1 MKILIIN
8 VGGSSTKLAIYSNET
23 EVAVETIRHASADL
37 AAFQNFWGQLAYRK
51 EAVEDFLAR
60 HNMSVG
66 DFSAIVSRGPV
77 VKPLQSGIY
86 EIDEEMLSDAREGV
100 YGSHPSGLGCEIA
113 WQLSDG
119 KIPCLTVDPPCVDEM
134 IDIAKITGL
143 PEIKRISF
151 FQALNHKAKGRQLAE
166 MLKTDYE
173 KMNIV
178 ITHLGSGI
186 SVASHK
192 QGKVID
198 LTNGLEGDS
207 PFGLDRVG
215 TLPAGDWM
223 RYCTSGEKTKEEL
236 LAIINGGGGMKAHL
250 DTNNALEVEEMI
262 DKGNEYAKLVYHAMA
277 FQVGKGVGAA
287 AAALGTKPDAVIVTG
302 GLANSKRFI
311 GYLTPLIEWIA
322 PLYIWPD
329 DNEILSLAQG
339 ALRGL
344 KGEEKIKKYTEE

>member
-1 MKILIIN
+1 MKLLIIN
-8 VGGSSTKLAIYSNET
+8 VGGSSTKLAVYQDQT
-23 EVAVETIRHASADL
+23 ELIVETIRHRSAEL
-37 AAFQNFWGQLAYRK
+37 TGFQTFWDQLDYRR
-51 EAVEDFLAR
+51 EAVLEFLTR
-60 HNMSVG
+60 NHV
-66 DFSAIVSRGPV
+66 DIQDLDAIVSRGPV
-77 VKPLQSGIY
+77 VKPLESGVY
-86 EIDEEMLSDAREGV
+86 EIDQEMLADARQGV
-100 YGSHPSGLGCEIA
+100 YGMHPSGLGCEIA
-113 WQLSDG
+113 WQLSAG
-119 KIPCLTVDPPCVDEM
+119 RIPCLTVDPPCVDEM
-134 IDIAKITGL
+134 IDIARVTGL
-143 PEIKRISF
+143 PEIKRVSF

-166 MLKTDYE
+166 QLGTEYE
-173 KMNIV
+173 KLNIV

-236 LAIINGGGGMKAHL
+236 LAIINGGGGIKAHL
-250 DTNNALEVEEMI
+250 NVNNALEVEVMI
-262 DKGNEYAKLVYHAMA
+262 DNGDEYAALVYQAMA

-287 AAALGTKPDAVIVTG
+287 AAALGAKPDAIIVTG
-302 GLANSKRFI
+302 GLAHSKRFV
-311 GYLTPLIEWIA
+311 GNLTPLIDWIA

-329 DNEILSLAQG
+329 DNEVLALAQG

-344 KGEEKIKKYTEE
+344 TGKEAIKQYRD

>member
-1 MKILIIN
+1 
-8 VGGSSTKLAIYSNET
+8 
-23 EVAVETIRHASADL
+23 
-37 AAFQNFWGQLAYRK
+37 
-51 EAVEDFLAR
+51 
-60 HNMSVG
+60 
-66 DFSAIVSRGPV
+66 
-77 VKPLQSGIY
+77 
-86 EIDEEMLSDAREGV
+86 
-100 YGSHPSGLGCEIA
+100 
-113 WQLSDG
+113 
-119 KIPCLTVDPPCVDEM
+119 M
-134 IDIAKITGL
+134 IDVAKLTGL
-143 PEIKRISF
+143 PEIKRVSF

-166 MLKTDYE
+166 LLGTVYE
-173 KMNIV
+173 NMNLV

-192 QGKVID
+192 LGKVID

-236 LAIINGGGGMKAHL
+236 LAIINGGGGIKAHL
-250 DTNNALEVEEMI
+250 NTNNALEAEEMI
-262 DKGNEYAKLVYHAMA
+262 DNGNEYAELVYRAMA

-302 GLANSKRFI
+302 GLAHSKRFI
-311 GYLTPLIEWIA
+311 GNLTPLIDWIA

-329 DNEILSLAQG
+329 DNEILALAQG

-344 KGEEKIKKYTEE
+344 SGASVIKNYHQEQEEA